1 MSCVSPVYM
10 AWLSGCPQN
19 PSFLAFEVA
28 LVTPG
33 LCSST
38 EGLCSSPT
46 TSRSSQAKTLFLGTD
61 HSGYILLKLA
71 LGMCLWL

>member
-1 MSCVSPVYM
+1 MSVLST
-10 AWLSGCPQN
+10 WLGC
-19 PSFLAFEVA
+19 LGV
-28 LVTPG
+28 LKTPAS
-33 LCSST
+33 LPLKWPWYTWQST